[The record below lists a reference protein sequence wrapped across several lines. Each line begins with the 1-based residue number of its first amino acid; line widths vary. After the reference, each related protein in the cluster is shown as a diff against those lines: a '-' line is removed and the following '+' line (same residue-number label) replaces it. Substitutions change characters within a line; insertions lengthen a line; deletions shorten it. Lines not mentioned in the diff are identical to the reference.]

1 MLKYREIT
9 GKIIQAAYAVY
20 DYFGF
25 GFLEKV
31 YENALAIELRKM
43 GLKAEQQK
51 PIRVYYQEHLVGE
64 YSADL
69 LVEDRVLVE
78 VKAVKNLSE
87 VHEVQLVNY
96 LKALRIEV
104 GLLINFG
111 EKLEYKRKIFDIE

>member
-1 MLKYREIT
+1 MMKYKEIT
-9 GKIIQAAYAVY
+9 GKIIQAAYTIQ

-31 YENALAIELRKM
+31 YENALAIELRKN
-43 GLKAEQQK
+43 GLKVEQQK
-51 PIRVYYQEHLVGE
+51 PIKVYYQEDLVGE

-78 VKAVKNLSE
+78 IKAVKNLSE
-87 VHEVQLVNY
+87 VHQVQLVNY

-104 GLLINFG
+104 GLLIKFG
-111 EKLEYKRKIFDIE
+111 QKLEYKRKVFDIR